1 MRWNIPWTRKVY
13 LLVLLAACIAAGVLA
28 YRKGQ
33 SEPRLTYEREC
44 QKLCE
49 PMSSQ
54 VKRTYLNPINQDPNA
69 YRNLPRK
76 VECLCGGSVTGTRLR

>member
-1 MRWNIPWTRKVY
+1 MRWNIPWTRNLY
-13 LLVLLAACIAAGVLA
+13 PLVLIAVCMVAVVFA
-28 YRKGQ
+28 FRTGQ
-33 SEPRLTYEREC
+33 SEPRLTYDQEC

-76 VECLCGGSVTGTRLR
+76 VECFCGGSVTGTRLR